1 MSQTSF
7 ACKGR
12 VNFSEPGG
20 PGAARAC
27 APRAAPMRKRAA
39 PLVGGLE
46 RSRPVG
52 RQARSHPAVGSSRP
66 AWSAFLTNFF
76 SRPPRADAFAEGERA
91 VAARRIQVELPRGR
105 CCVVSH
111 ALSSAGRRRIW
122 VQRTARGCPRGRCP
136 RRGARTASPPPDGE
150 TDKQILHGR

>member
-27 APRAAPMRKRAA
+27 LSGNEPPHWSAGSSGAA
-39 PLVGGLE
+39 PLVGRRGATPQLD
-46 RSRPVG
+46 
-52 RQARSHPAVGSSRP
+52 QAAQH
-66 AWSAFLTNFF
+66 FF